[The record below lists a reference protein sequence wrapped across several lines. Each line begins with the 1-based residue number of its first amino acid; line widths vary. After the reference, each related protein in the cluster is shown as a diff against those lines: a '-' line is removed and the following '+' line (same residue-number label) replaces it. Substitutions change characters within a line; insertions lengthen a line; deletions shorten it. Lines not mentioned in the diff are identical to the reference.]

1 MIEKIENKTA
11 KITIVGMG
19 YIGLPTSIAF
29 AQAGFSVNGYDV
41 NEEVINTL
49 ENGKIHIK
57 EPDLQQAFEKV
68 LNSGKLKPTNKL
80 EKSDVF
86 IICVPTPFIKRDNKK
101 LSDISYV
108 ESASKAVAPFVGKD
122 TLVILESTVPP
133 MTTDELV
140 GKIIEN
146 ETKLKL
152 NEDFYLSYCPER
164 VLPGKILYE
173 LKNNDRI
180 VGSSSEKAQKITK
193 ELYESI
199 LTTGKAYTT
208 DTHTAEMCKLVENSY
223 RDVNIAFANEL
234 SIIADKIGINVFE
247 LIELANKHP
256 RVNILKPG
264 AGVGGHCL
272 AVDPWFI
279 VEKFPEESSLIR
291 TAREKND
298 YKPQWIVEKIEK
310 ELKEKYPNKEKE
322 ITIGILGLS
331 YKPNIDDL
339 RESPSIEIALT
350 LKEKGY
356 NVVGCEPNVLK
367 EEIKG
372 IKNLS
377 LDEILEKSD
386 YLVLTLAHDEFKQNI
401 DLIMSKEVL
410 NVVGITNKGL
420 NWFETNLFRC

>member
-1 MIEKIENKTA
+1 MIEKIKNKTA

-29 AQAGFSVNGYDV
+29 AQAGFNVNGYDV
-41 NEEVINTL
+41 NEEIISTL
-49 ENGKIHIK
+49 KSGKIHIK
-57 EPDLQQAFEKV
+57 EPDLQQVFEKV
-68 LNSGKLKPTNKL
+68 LNSDKLKPINKL

-86 IICVPTPFIKRDNKK
+86 IICVPTPFIKKENKK

-108 ESASKAVAPFVGKD
+108 ESASKAVASFVEKD

-133 MTTDELV
+133 MTTNEVV
-140 GKIIEN
+140 GKIIEE

-279 VEKFPEESSLIR
+279 VEKFPKESSLIR

-310 ELKEKYPNKEKE
+310 ELKEKFPNKEKE

-377 LDEILEKSD
+377 LNEILEKSD

-420 NWFETNLFRC
+420 N

>member
-1 MIEKIENKTA
+1 MLEKIKDKTA

-29 AQAGFSVNGYDV
+29 AEAGYEVYGYDV
-41 NEEVINTL
+41 NEEEVIKTL
-49 ENGKIHIK
+49 KNGKIHIK
-57 EPDLQQAFEKV
+57 EPDLQQSFEKV

-80 EKSDVF
+80 EKSDVY
-86 IICVPTPFIKRDNKK
+86 IICVPTPFIKKENKK
-101 LSDISYV
+101 LSDITYVKEAAKEISPYV
-108 ESASKAVAPFVGKD
+108 EKG

-133 MTTDELV
+133 MTTDEVV
-140 GKIIEN
+140 GKIIES
-146 ETKLKL
+146 ETNLRL
-152 NEDFYLSYCPER
+152 NKDFFLAYCPER
-164 VLPGKILYE
+164 VLPGRILYE

-180 VGSSSEKAQKITK
+180 VGSSSEKAKEITK
-193 ELYESI
+193 VLYESI
-199 LTTGKAYTT
+199 LTTGKVYTT

-234 SIIADKIGINVFE
+234 SIISDKIGVNVFE

-256 RVNILKPG
+256 RVNILRPG

-279 VEKFPEESSLIR
+279 VEKFPEDSNIIR
-291 TAREKND
+291 TAREIND
-298 YKPQWIVEKIEK
+298 YKPHWIVEKIEK
-310 ELKEKYPNKEKE
+310 EVKEKYPNREKE

-339 RESPSIEIALT
+339 RESPSIEIALC

-356 NVVGCEPNVLK
+356 NIVGCEPNVKK

-377 LDEILEKSD
+377 LEETLEKSD
-386 YLVLTLAHDEFKQNI
+386 YLVLTLAHDEFKEHINS
-401 DLIMSKEVL
+401 IMNKNVL
-410 NVVGITNKGL
+410 DVVGMIK
-420 NWFETNLFRC
+420 

>member
-29 AQAGFSVNGYDV
+29 AQAGFNVNGYDV

-49 ENGKIHIK
+49 KNGKIHIK

-108 ESASKAVAPFVGKD
+108 ETASKAIAPFVEKD

-133 MTTDELV
+133 LTTDEVV
-140 GKIIEN
+140 GKIIEE

-193 ELYESI
+193 DLYESI

-310 ELKEKYPNKEKE
+310 ELIEKFPNKEKE
-322 ITIGILGLS
+322 IIIGILGLS

-377 LDEILEKSD
+377 LNEILEKSD

-420 NWFETNLFRC
+420 N

>member
-1 MIEKIENKTA
+1 MIEKIKNKTA

-29 AQAGFSVNGYDV
+29 AQAGFNVNGYDV
-41 NEEVINTL
+41 NKEVINTL
-49 ENGKIHIK
+49 KSGKIHIK

-86 IICVPTPFIKRDNKK
+86 LICVPTPFIKRDNKK

-108 ESASKAVAPFVGKD
+108 ESASKAVAPFVEKG

-133 MTTDELV
+133 LTTNEVV
-140 GKIIEN
+140 GKIIEE

-180 VGSSSEKAQKITK
+180 IGSSSEKAQKITK
-193 ELYESI
+193 GLYESI

-279 VEKFPEESSLIR
+279 VERFPEESDLIR

-298 YKPQWIVEKIEK
+298 YKPQWVVEKIEK
-310 ELKEKYPNKEKE
+310 ELKEKFPNKEKE
-322 ITIGILGLS
+322 IIIGILGLS

-367 EEIKG
+367 QEIKG

-377 LDEILEKSD
+377 LDETLEKSD

-420 NWFETNLFRC
+420 N

>member
-1 MIEKIENKTA
+1 MIEKIKNKTA

-29 AQAGFSVNGYDV
+29 AQAGFNVNGYDV
-41 NEEVINTL
+41 NEEVISTL
-49 ENGKIHIK
+49 KSGKIHIK
-57 EPDLQQAFEKV
+57 EPDLQQVFEKV
-68 LNSGKLKPTNKL
+68 LNSDKLKPINKL

-86 IICVPTPFIKRDNKK
+86 IICVPTPFIKKENKK

-108 ESASKAVAPFVGKD
+108 ESASKAVASFVEKD

-133 MTTDELV
+133 MTTNEVV
-140 GKIIEN
+140 GKIIEE

-279 VEKFPEESSLIR
+279 VEKFPKESSLIR

-310 ELKEKYPNKEKE
+310 ELKEKFPNKEKE

-377 LDEILEKSD
+377 LNEILEKSD

-420 NWFETNLFRC
+420 N

>member
-1 MIEKIENKTA
+1 
-11 KITIVGMG
+11 
-19 YIGLPTSIAF
+19 
-29 AQAGFSVNGYDV
+29 
-41 NEEVINTL
+41 
-49 ENGKIHIK
+49 
-57 EPDLQQAFEKV
+57 
-68 LNSGKLKPTNKL
+68 
-80 EKSDVF
+80 
-86 IICVPTPFIKRDNKK
+86 
-101 LSDISYV
+101 
-108 ESASKAVAPFVGKD
+108 
-122 TLVILESTVPP
+122 
-133 MTTDELV
+133 MTTDEV
-140 GKIIEN
+140 IGKIIEE

-208 DTHTAEMCKLVENSY
+208 NTHTAEMCKLVENSY

-234 SIIADKIGINVFE
+234 SVIADKIGINVFE

-298 YKPQWIVEKIEK
+298 YKPQWVVEKVEK

-377 LDEILEKSD
+377 LNETLEKSN

-410 NVVGITNKGL
+410 NVVGLK
-420 NWFETNLFRC
+420 